1 MTNHVAQSFWKLLD
15 FADLQVLYMYIFWTG
30 VLDIIKH

>member
-15 FADLQVLYMYIFWTG
+15 FADLQVLYMYIFE
-30 VLDIIKH
+30 LEY